1 MSMQGNVLP
10 VNGSG
15 NRVGQ
20 ESDADN
26 DEKCIIS
33 KYCCANLKITMS
45 YDLFLKPF

>member
-1 MSMQGNVLP
+1 MQGNVLP

-20 ESDADN
+20 ESDAGN

-33 KYCCANLKITMS
+33 KYYCANLIKITMS
-45 YDLFLKPF
+45 YDCS